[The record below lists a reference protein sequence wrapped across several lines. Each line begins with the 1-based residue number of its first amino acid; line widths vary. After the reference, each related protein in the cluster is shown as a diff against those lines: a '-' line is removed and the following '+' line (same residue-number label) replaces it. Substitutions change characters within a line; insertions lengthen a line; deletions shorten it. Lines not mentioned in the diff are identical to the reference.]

1 MPEGPLAR
9 EALALAAF
17 DHVVSHAAGFRA
29 RSGQREMAALIAHT
43 LSGVSLGDGAVSS
56 EAGLPERGI
65 AVVQAGTGVGKS
77 AAYAST
83 VIPLALAQSKRVI
96 ISTATVALQEQLI
109 AKDLPALA
117 AALPQPF
124 AFALAKGRGR
134 YVCRLKLDQLSGGDA
149 ASADLFESDD
159 TPSASDTSPDALAAH
174 TVASAAATARSA
186 ERWQARGQ
194 QYVQWAHALDSGR
207 WDGDRDRLDE
217 PPEAELWSPVAAE
230 RHTCTA
236 RHCPSYNSCSYYQA
250 RARLAQAQ
258 VIVVNHDLLLSTLG
272 LHALPNP
279 EECYLVF
286 DEAHHL
292 GAVAQGQF
300 TASMDLM
307 RTQWLDR
314 LPRAVEE
321 VAGALQYT
329 PGADVPALAR
339 ELKAAQSELARMAMQ
354 RMGENPEWL
363 ALTGRTGATSLLT
376 GTVRSGATPAIR
388 SESPSPVRPEPFDKL
403 RTGSVEG
410 PAGSSRAGLRQAQPE
425 RMGAPSERVSA
436 QTERWGAAGAPVVDR
451 FEGGALP
458 TGWVETVSR
467 LHANASALLKILE
480 AMATQLKANARENPG
495 DAARCAKLY
504 SRLGVL
510 APRLQSAQETAALW
524 LQEPPAV
531 SEAGQ
536 PRQAPLAKWLEAGVQ
551 HGLVTLTAHA
561 CPLQPGS
568 LLRHHLWNKVRGAVV
583 TSASLVTCGTFDHFL
598 HESGLAYDDAVV
610 AREVQ
615 SPFDHARQGRL
626 VVVQTDADPKNV
638 EAYTREMLATL
649 MADLRQVAR
658 GALVLFTSKAQMR
671 RAQELLERGEHAE
684 LREVV
689 LVQGEASRT
698 QLLRRHGERVAE
710 GGVSILFGLQ
720 SFGEGLDLPGE
731 LCEWVF
737 ITKLPFAS
745 PSDPVGQARADWLKS
760 QGRDPFSELVVP
772 ATGARLLQWT
782 GRALR
787 TETDEAVVV
796 CYDARLLRQ
805 NYGRR
810 MLKGLPPYRLQ
821 RRVGEVLT
829 DVSA

>member
-1 MPEGPLAR
+1 MSQAPAPTTVDDATPDALPAGPLAR

-17 DHVVSHAAGFRA
+17 DHVVSHSAGFRA

-43 LSGVSLGDGAVSS
+43 LSGVALGDGAVSS
-56 EAGLPERGI
+56 DAGLPDRGI

-83 VIPLALAQSKRVI
+83 VIPLALAQSRRVI

-159 TPSASDTSPDALAAH
+159 TPSASDSSPAALAAH

-186 ERWQARGQ
+186 ERWEERGQ
-194 QYVQWAHALDSGR
+194 QYVKWAHALDSGA

-217 PPEAELWSPVAAE
+217 PPEGELWSPVAAE

-272 LHALPNP
+272 LHALPAP
-279 EECYLVF
+279 EECYMVF

-321 VAGALQYT
+321 VAGALQHN
-329 PGADVPALAR
+329 PGADVPGLAR
-339 ELKAAQSELARMAMQ
+339 ELKAAQGELARMAMQ
-354 RMGENPEWL
+354 RIGENPDWL
-363 ALTGRTGATSLLT
+363 ALTGRSSAP
-376 GTVRSGATPAIR
+376 RAPAR
-388 SESPSPVRPEPFDKL
+388 GGFTADGGGFGG
-403 RTGSVEG
+403 GS
-410 PAGSSRAGLRQAQPE
+410 
-425 RMGAPSERVSA
+425 
-436 QTERWGAAGAPVVDR
+436 PVVDR

-458 TGWVETVSR
+458 ASWSETVAR

-524 LQEPPAV
+524 LQEPPGAGD
-531 SEAGQ
+531 AGQ

-568 LLRHHLWNKVRGAVV
+568 LLRNHLWNKVRGAVV

-626 VVVQTDADPKNV
+626 VVVQTEADPKDV

-649 MADLRQVAR
+649 MTDLREVQR

-671 RAQELLERGEHAE
+671 RAQELLERGEHAA

-698 QLLRRHGERVAE
+698 QLLRRHAERVAE
-710 GGVSILFGLQ
+710 GRVSILFGLQ

-787 TETDEAVVV
+787 TETDEAVVI

-805 NYGRR
+805 SYGRR

-821 RRVGEVLT
+821 RRVGEALT

>member
-1 MPEGPLAR
+1 MSTPTDTPDVSAADAGALPAGPLAR

-17 DHVVSHAAGFRA
+17 DHVVSHAPGY
-29 RSGQREMAALIAHT
+29 RSRPGQREMAALIAHT
-43 LSGVSLGDGAVSS
+43 LSGVSLGDGSVSG

-77 AAYAST
+77 AAYVST
-83 VIPLALAQSKRVI
+83 VIPLALAQQKRVV

-117 AALPQPF
+117 AALPEPF
-124 AFALAKGRGR
+124 TYSLAKGRGR

-159 TPSASDTSPDALAAH
+159 ASENTDGSASGIAAH
-174 TVASAAATARSA
+174 TVASAAASARAA
-186 ERWQARGQ
+186 ERWGERAKV
-194 QYVQWAHALDSGR
+194 YTQWTMQLDSGA

-217 PPEAELWSPVAAE
+217 PPEGELWSPVAAE
-230 RHTCTA
+230 RHSCTA

-250 RARLAQAQ
+250 RAKLAQSQ

-272 LHALPNP
+272 LHALPAP
-279 EECYLVF
+279 EDCYLVF

-300 TASMDLM
+300 SESMDLM
-307 RTQWLDR
+307 RSQWLDR
-314 LPRAVEE
+314 LPRAVDE
-321 VAGALQYT
+321 VAGALQHT
-329 PGADVPALAR
+329 PGVDVALLAR
-339 ELKAAQSELARMAMQ
+339 EMKGAQGELARLAMA
-354 RMGENPEWL
+354 RIGALPAWA
-363 ALTGRTGATSLLT
+363 ALTGRAP
-376 GTVRSGATPAIR
+376 RSTPAR
-388 SESPSPVRPEPFDKL
+388 GGFD
-403 RTGSVEG
+403 
-410 PAGSSRAGLRQAQPE
+410 
-425 RMGAPSERVSA
+425 
-436 QTERWGAAGAPVVDR
+436 AAGAPVVER

-458 TGWVETVSR
+458 PEWMESVSL
-467 LHANASALLKILE
+467 LHSRASALLKVME
-480 AMATQLKANARENPG
+480 ALATQLKANARDNPG
-495 DAARCAKLY
+495 DAARCARLY

-510 APRLQSAQETAALW
+510 APRLQHAQATAELW
-524 LQEPPAV
+524 LQDPA
-531 SEAGQ
+531 AGQ
-536 PRQAPLAKWLEAGVQ
+536 PPLAKWLEAGIQ

-568 LLRHHLWNKVRGAVV
+568 LLRHQLWSKVRAAVV
-583 TSASLVTCGTFDHFL
+583 TSASLVTCGGFDHFL
-598 HESGLAYDDAVV
+598 HESGLAFDDAVV

-626 VVVQTDADPKNV
+626 VVVQTQADPKDV
-638 EAYTREMLATL
+638 EGYSREMLDAL
-649 MADLRQVAR
+649 MDDLAGVQR
-658 GALVLFTSKAQMR
+658 GALVLLTSKALMR
-671 RAQELLERGEHAE
+671 RAQELLERGLHRE
-684 LREVV
+684 LRDKV
-689 LVQGEASRT
+689 LAQGEASRT
-698 QLLRRHGERVAE
+698 QLLRQHAERVQA
-710 GGVSILFGLQ
+710 GGASILFGLQ

-745 PSDPVGQARADWLKS
+745 PSDPVGQARADWLKA

-787 TETDEAVVV
+787 SETDEAVVV

-805 NYGRR
+805 SYGRR
-810 MLKGLPPYRLQ
+810 MLKGLPPYKLQ
-821 RRVGEVLT
+821 RRVGGVLT

>member
-1 MPEGPLAR
+1 MPSTDTDTPTPDTSPAPAGPLAR

-17 DHVVSHAAGFRA
+17 DHMVAHAPGFRA
-29 RSGQREMAALIAHT
+29 RPGQREMAALIAHT
-43 LSGVSLGDGAVSS
+43 LSGVSLGDGSVSG

-83 VIPLALAQSKRVI
+83 VIPLALAQQKRVV

-117 AALPQPF
+117 AALPEPF
-124 AFALAKGRGR
+124 TYALAKGRGR

-159 TPSASDTSPDALAAH
+159 ATETTDASASGIAAH
-174 TVASAAATARSA
+174 NVATAAASARAA
-186 ERWQARGQ
+186 ERWGERAKV
-194 QYVQWAHALDSGR
+194 YAQWTTKLDGGS

-217 PPEAELWSPVAAE
+217 PPDGELWSPVAAE
-230 RHTCTA
+230 RHSCTA
-236 RHCPSYNSCSYYQA
+236 RHCPSYHSCSYYQA
-250 RARLAQAQ
+250 RARLAQSQ

-272 LHALPNP
+272 LHALPAP
-279 EECYLVF
+279 EDCYLVF

-300 TASMDLM
+300 SESMDLM
-307 RTQWLDR
+307 RSQWLDR
-314 LPRAVEE
+314 LPRAVDE
-321 VAGALQYT
+321 VAGALQHT
-329 PGADVPALAR
+329 PGVDVTLLAR
-339 ELKAAQSELARMAMQ
+339 EMKTAQGELARLAMA
-354 RMGENPEWL
+354 RIGALPEWA
-363 ALTGRTGATSLLT
+363 ALTGRAP
-376 GTVRSGATPAIR
+376 RSTPAR
-388 SESPSPVRPEPFDKL
+388 GGFD
-403 RTGSVEG
+403 
-410 PAGSSRAGLRQAQPE
+410 
-425 RMGAPSERVSA
+425 
-436 QTERWGAAGAPVVDR
+436 AAGAPVVER

-458 TGWVETVSR
+458 PEWMDTVSQ
-467 LHANASALLKILE
+467 LHSRASALLKVMETL
-480 AMATQLKANARENPG
+480 ATQLKANARDNPG
-495 DAARCAKLY
+495 DAARCARLY

-510 APRLQSAQETAALW
+510 APRLQHAQATAELW
-524 LQEPPAV
+524 LQDPA
-531 SEAGQ
+531 AGQ
-536 PRQAPLAKWLEAGVQ
+536 PPLAKWLEAGIQ

-568 LLRHHLWNKVRGAVV
+568 LLRHQLWSKVRAAVV
-583 TSASLVTCGTFDHFL
+583 TSASLVTCGGFDHFL
-598 HESGLAYDDAVV
+598 HESGLAFDDAVV

-626 VVVQTDADPKNV
+626 VVVQTEADPKDV
-638 EAYTREMLATL
+638 EAYSREMLDAL
-649 MADLRQVAR
+649 MDDLAAVQR
-658 GALVLFTSKAQMR
+658 GALVLFTSKVLMR
-671 RAQELLERGEHAE
+671 RAQELLERGMHRE
-684 LREVV
+684 LRGQV

-698 QLLRRHGERVAE
+698 QLLRQHAERVAA
-710 GGVSILFGLQ
+710 GSASILFGLQ

-745 PSDPVGQARADWLKS
+745 PSDPVGQARADWLKT

-787 TETDEAVVV
+787 SETDTAVVV

-805 NYGRR
+805 SYGRR
-810 MLKGLPPYRLQ
+810 MLKGLPPYKLQ
-821 RRVGEVLT
+821 RRVGGVLT

>member
-1 MPEGPLAR
+1 MQCSSAGTNTLVVRPGTPVWDNARLTGPTMTDLTAVSPDHDAVAPAGPPRGPLAR

-17 DHVVSHAAGFRA
+17 DHLVAKSPGFRA
-29 RSGQREMAALIAHT
+29 RAGQREMAAHIAET
-43 LSGVSLGDGAVSS
+43 LSLVDWPSAEDKAAHNTGDEPPG
-56 EAGLPERGI
+56 ERAI

-77 AAYAST
+77 AAYAAT
-83 VIPLALAQSKRVI
+83 VIPLALAHQKRVI
-96 ISTATVALQEQLI
+96 LSRATVALQEQLMV
-109 AKDLPALA
+109 KDLPALS

-124 AFALAKGRGR
+124 SFALAKGRGR

-149 ASADLFESDD
+149 ASADLFEGDD
-159 TPSASDTSPDALAAH
+159 APDSASQSPDALAAH
-174 TVASAAATARSA
+174 TVASAAASARAA
-186 ERWQARGQ
+186 ERWSERAQ
-194 QYVQWAHALDSGR
+194 QYAQWTVSLDSGA
-207 WDGDRDRLDE
+207 WDGDRDQLAD

-272 LHALPNP
+272 LHALPAP
-279 EECYLVF
+279 QDCYIVF

-300 TASMDLM
+300 TESMDLM
-307 RTQWLDR
+307 RSQWLDR
-314 LPRAVEE
+314 LPRAVDE
-321 VAGALQYT
+321 VASALQHT
-329 PGADVPALAR
+329 PGVDVSAVAG
-339 ELKAAQSELARMAMQ
+339 ELKRAQAELARLAMARVGTLPAWDQ
-354 RMGENPEWL
+354 
-363 ALTGRTGATSLLT
+363 LTGR
-376 GTVRSGATPAIR
+376 
-388 SESPSPVRPEPFDKL
+388 
-403 RTGSVEG
+403 
-410 PAGSSRAGLRQAQPE
+410 
-425 RMGAPSERVSA
+425 
-436 QTERWGAAGAPVVDR
+436 AARAPVARGGFDSASVPVVER

-458 TGWVETVSR
+458 PEWLDTVAQ
-467 LHANASALLKILE
+467 LHTRSSALLKVME
-480 AMATQLKANARENPG
+480 ALATQLKAMARENPG

-510 APRLQSAQETAALW
+510 APRLQHLQATAELW
-524 LQEPPAV
+524 LQEPL
-531 SEAGQ
+531 AGQ
-536 PRQAPLAKWLEAGVQ
+536 PPLAKWLEAGIQ
-551 HGLVTLTAHA
+551 GGLVTLTAHA

-568 LLRHHLWNKVRGAVV
+568 LLRSHLWRHVRAAVA
-583 TSASLVTCGTFDHFL
+583 TSASLTTCGSFDHFL
-598 HESGLAYDDAVV
+598 HESGLAFDDAAE

-626 VVVQTDADPKNV
+626 VVVQTRADPKDV
-638 EAYTREMLATL
+638 EAYSREMLDAL
-649 MADLRQVAR
+649 MDDLMQVQR
-658 GALVLFTSKAQMR
+658 GALVLFTSRALMR
-671 RAQELLERGEHAE
+671 RAQELLERGQHGA
-684 LREVV
+684 LRDRV

-698 QLLRRHGERVAE
+698 LLIRRHAERVAE
-710 GGVSILFGLQ
+710 GRASILFGLQ

-745 PSDPVGQARADWLKS
+745 PSDPVGQARADWLKA

-787 TETDEAVVV
+787 TEADEAVVV

-805 NYGRR
+805 SYGRR
-810 MLKGLPPYRLQ
+810 MLQGLPPYRLQ
-821 RRVGEVLT
+821 RRQDGVLS
-829 DVSA
+829 DV

>member
-1 MPEGPLAR
+1 MSTPLLDEPSATDAGAAPPVSGPLAR

-17 DHVVSHAAGFRA
+17 DHVVSHAPGYRA
-29 RSGQREMAALIAHT
+29 RAGQREMAAHIAHT
-43 LSGVSLGDGAVSS
+43 LSGVTLGDGAVASD
-56 EAGLPERGI
+56 AALPARGI

-83 VIPLALAQSKRVI
+83 VIPLALAQQKRVI

-117 AALPQPF
+117 SALPEPF
-124 AFALAKGRGR
+124 TFALAKGRGR

-149 ASADLFESDD
+149 ASADLFDADD
-159 TPSASDTSPDALAAH
+159 SATDTSAAGVAAQAVATAAAAARWQERGVQYARWADALDGG
-174 TVASAAATARSA
+174 T
-186 ERWQARGQ
+186 
-194 QYVQWAHALDSGR
+194 

-217 PPEAELWSPVAAE
+217 PPEGSLWAPVAAE

-250 RARLAQAQ
+250 RARLAQAK

-272 LHALPNP
+272 LHALPAP
-279 EECYLVF
+279 QDCYLVF

-292 GAVAQGQF
+292 GSVAQGQF

-307 RTQWLDR
+307 RSQWLDK
-314 LPRAVEE
+314 LPRAVDE
-321 VAGALQYT
+321 VASAIEYRPT
-329 PGADVPALAR
+329 IDVASFAK
-339 ELKAAQSELARMAMQ
+339 ELKSAQSELARLAMQ
-354 RMGENPEWL
+354 RIGALPAW
-363 ALTGRTGATSLLT
+363 AQLTGAER
-376 GTVRSGATPAIR
+376 PAHR
-388 SESPSPVRPEPFDKL
+388 LV
-403 RTGSVEG
+403 
-410 PAGSSRAGLRQAQPE
+410 APE
-425 RMGAPSERVSA
+425 RRAE
-436 QTERWGAAGAPVVDR
+436 GAPVVER
-451 FEGGALP
+451 FEGGVLP
-458 TGWVETVSR
+458 ADWREVVTR
-467 LHANASALLKILE
+467 MHAHASSLLKVFE
-480 AMATQLKANARENPG
+480 ALATQLKATARENPG

-504 SRLGVL
+504 SRLGAL
-510 APRLQSAQETAALW
+510 APRLQSAQETATYW
-524 LQEPPAV
+524 MQD
-531 SEAGQ
+531 AGEGR
-536 PRQAPLAKWLEAGVQ
+536 PPLAKWLEAGVS

-568 LLRHHLWNKVRGAVV
+568 LLRNHLWNQVRAAVV
-583 TSASLVTCGTFDHFL
+583 TSASLTTCGSFDHFL
-598 HESGLAYDDAVV
+598 HESGLAFDGAVA

-626 VVVQTDADPKNV
+626 VVVQTAADPKDV
-638 EAYTREMLATL
+638 DAYTREMLAAL
-649 MADLRQVAR
+649 LVDLREVSR
-658 GALVLFTSKAQMR
+658 GALVLFTSRAQMR
-671 RAQELLERGEHAE
+671 QAQALLERGEHGA
-684 LREVV
+684 LRERV

-698 QLLRRHGERVAE
+698 VLLRRHAERVAD
-710 GGVSILFGLQ
+710 GQPSVLFGLQ

-805 NYGRR
+805 SYGRR

-821 RRVGEVLT
+821 RRVDGVLT
-829 DVSA
+829 DA

>member
-1 MPEGPLAR
+1 MSQTPEFNADSADTAPEAMPSGPLAR

-17 DHVVSHAAGFRA
+17 DHVVSHASGFRA
-29 RSGQREMAALIAHT
+29 RPGQRDMAALIAHT
-43 LSGVSLGDGAVSS
+43 LSGVSLGDGSVSGD
-56 EAGLPERGI
+56 AGLPDRGI

-83 VIPLALAQSKRVI
+83 VIPLALAQQKRVV

-117 AALPQPF
+117 AALPEPF
-124 AFALAKGRGR
+124 TFSLAKGRGR

-159 TPSASDTSPDALAAH
+159 APAAADETASGVAAH
-174 TVASAAATARSA
+174 TVATAAASARAA
-186 ERWQARGQ
+186 ERWTERAKQYTQWTQ
-194 QYVQWAHALDSGR
+194 QLDSGA

-217 PPEAELWSPVAAE
+217 PPESDVWSPVAAE
-230 RHTCTA
+230 RHSCTA
-236 RHCPSYNSCSYYQA
+236 RHCPSYHSCSYYQA
-250 RARLAQAQ
+250 RARLAQSQ
-258 VIVVNHDLLLSTLG
+258 VIVVNHDLLLATLG
-272 LHALPNP
+272 LHALPAP
-279 EECYLVF
+279 EDCYLVF

-314 LPRAVEE
+314 LPRAVDE
-321 VAGALQYT
+321 VAGALQHT
-329 PGADVPALAR
+329 PNADVATLAR
-339 ELKAAQSELARMAMQ
+339 EMKSAQNELARMAMA
-354 RMGENPEWL
+354 RLGDNPDWQ
-363 ALTGRTGATSLLT
+363 ALTGRAPARPAARAGWAGAQAKV
-376 GTVRSGATPAIR
+376 GTPA
-388 SESPSPVRPEPFDKL
+388 
-403 RTGSVEG
+403 TGG
-410 PAGSSRAGLRQAQPE
+410 WGD
-425 RMGAPSERVSA
+425 
-436 QTERWGAAGAPVVDR
+436 GAASVTDR
-451 FEGGALP
+451 FESGALP
-458 TGWVETVSR
+458 PEWLETVAR
-467 LHANASALLKILE
+467 LQANASALLKVFDAL
-480 AMATQLKANARENPG
+480 ATQLKATARDNPG

-510 APRLQSAQETAALW
+510 APRLQSAQETATLW
-524 LQEPPAV
+524 LQEPATHNPD
-531 SEAGQ
+531 Q
-536 PRQAPLAKWLEAGVQ
+536 PRQPPLAKWLQAGLH

-561 CPLQPGS
+561 CPLEPGS
-568 LLRHHLWNKVRGAVV
+568 LLRNQLWNKVRAAVV
-583 TSASLVTCGTFDHFL
+583 TSASLVTCGGFEHFL
-598 HESGLAYDDAVV
+598 HESGLAFDDAVV

-626 VVVQTDADPKNV
+626 VVVQTQADPKDV
-638 EAYTREMLATL
+638 EAYTREMLDAL
-649 MADLRQVAR
+649 MTDLAEVQR
-658 GALVLFTSKAQMR
+658 GALVLFTSRVQMR
-671 RAQELLERGEHAE
+671 RAQALLERGLHSD
-684 LREVV
+684 LRDQV
-689 LVQGEASRT
+689 LVQGDASRI
-698 QLLRRHGERVAE
+698 QLLRQHAERVAA
-710 GGVSILFGLQ
+710 GSPSILFGLQ

-782 GRALR
+782 GRAIR
-787 TETDEAVVV
+787 AETDEAVVV

-805 NYGRR
+805 SYGRR

-821 RRVGEVLT
+821 RRQNGVLS

>member
-1 MPEGPLAR
+1 MSTPTDTPDVSAAGAGALPAGPLAR

-17 DHVVSHAAGFRA
+17 DHVVSHAPGFRS
-29 RSGQREMAALIAHT
+29 RPGQREMAALIAHT
-43 LSGVSLGDGAVSS
+43 LSGVSLGDGSVSG

-77 AAYAST
+77 AAYVST
-83 VIPLALAQSKRVI
+83 VIPLALAQQKRVV

-117 AALPQPF
+117 AALPEPF
-124 AFALAKGRGR
+124 TYSLAKGRGR

-159 TPSASDTSPDALAAH
+159 ASENTDGSASGIAAH
-174 TVASAAATARSA
+174 TVASAAASARAA
-186 ERWQARGQ
+186 ERWGERAKV
-194 QYVQWAHALDSGR
+194 YTQWTMQLDSGA

-217 PPEAELWSPVAAE
+217 PPEGELWSPVAAE
-230 RHTCTA
+230 RHSCTA

-250 RARLAQAQ
+250 RAKLAQSQ

-272 LHALPNP
+272 LHALPAP
-279 EECYLVF
+279 EDCYLVF

-300 TASMDLM
+300 SESMDLM
-307 RTQWLDR
+307 RSQWLDR
-314 LPRAVEE
+314 LPRAVDE
-321 VAGALQYT
+321 VAGALQHT
-329 PGADVPALAR
+329 PGVDVALLAR
-339 ELKAAQSELARMAMQ
+339 EMKGAQGELARLAMA
-354 RMGENPEWL
+354 RIGALPAWA
-363 ALTGRTGATSLLT
+363 ALTGRAP
-376 GTVRSGATPAIR
+376 RSTPAR
-388 SESPSPVRPEPFDKL
+388 GGFD
-403 RTGSVEG
+403 
-410 PAGSSRAGLRQAQPE
+410 
-425 RMGAPSERVSA
+425 
-436 QTERWGAAGAPVVDR
+436 AAGAPVVER

-458 TGWVETVSR
+458 PEWMESVSL
-467 LHANASALLKILE
+467 LHSRASALLKVME
-480 AMATQLKANARENPG
+480 ALATQLKANARDNPG
-495 DAARCAKLY
+495 DAARCARLY

-510 APRLQSAQETAALW
+510 APRLQHAQATAELW
-524 LQEPPAV
+524 LQDPA
-531 SEAGQ
+531 AGQ
-536 PRQAPLAKWLEAGVQ
+536 PPLAKWLEAGIQ

-568 LLRHHLWNKVRGAVV
+568 LLRHQLWSKVRAAVV
-583 TSASLVTCGTFDHFL
+583 TSASLVTCGGFDHFL
-598 HESGLAYDDAVV
+598 HESGLAFDDAVV

-626 VVVQTDADPKNV
+626 VVVQTQADPKDV
-638 EAYTREMLATL
+638 EGYSREMLDAL
-649 MADLRQVAR
+649 MDDLAGVQR
-658 GALVLFTSKAQMR
+658 GALVLFTSKALMR
-671 RAQELLERGEHAE
+671 RAQELLERGLHRE
-684 LREVV
+684 LRDKV
-689 LVQGEASRT
+689 LAQGEASRT
-698 QLLRRHGERVAE
+698 QLLRQHAERVEA
-710 GGVSILFGLQ
+710 GGASILFGLQ

-745 PSDPVGQARADWLKS
+745 PSDPVGQARADWLKA

-787 TETDEAVVV
+787 SETDEAVVV

-805 NYGRR
+805 SYGRR
-810 MLKGLPPYRLQ
+810 MLKGLPPYKLQ
-821 RRVGEVLT
+821 RRVGGVLT

>member
-1 MPEGPLAR
+1 MSTPTDTPDVSAADAGALPAGPLAR

-17 DHVVSHAAGFRA
+17 DHVVSHAPGFRS
-29 RSGQREMAALIAHT
+29 RPGQREMAALIAHT
-43 LSGVSLGDGAVSS
+43 LSGVSLGDGSVSG

-77 AAYAST
+77 AAYVST
-83 VIPLALAQSKRVI
+83 VIPLALAQQKRVI

-117 AALPQPF
+117 AALPEPF
-124 AFALAKGRGR
+124 TYSLAKGRGR

-159 TPSASDTSPDALAAH
+159 ASETADASASGIAAH
-174 TVASAAATARSA
+174 TVASAAASARAA
-186 ERWQARGQ
+186 ERWGERAKVYAKWTEQ
-194 QYVQWAHALDSGR
+194 LDGGA

-217 PPEAELWSPVAAE
+217 PPEGELWSPVAAE
-230 RHTCTA
+230 RHSCTA

-250 RARLAQAQ
+250 RAKLAQSQ

-272 LHALPNP
+272 LHALPAP
-279 EECYLVF
+279 EDCYLVF

-300 TASMDLM
+300 SESMDLM
-307 RTQWLDR
+307 RSQWLDR
-314 LPRAVEE
+314 LPRAVDE
-321 VAGALQYT
+321 VAGALQHT
-329 PGADVPALAR
+329 PGVDVALLAR
-339 ELKAAQSELARMAMQ
+339 EMKGAQGELARLAMA
-354 RMGENPEWL
+354 RIGALPAWA
-363 ALTGRTGATSLLT
+363 ALTGRAP
-376 GTVRSGATPAIR
+376 RSTPAR
-388 SESPSPVRPEPFDKL
+388 GGFD
-403 RTGSVEG
+403 
-410 PAGSSRAGLRQAQPE
+410 
-425 RMGAPSERVSA
+425 
-436 QTERWGAAGAPVVDR
+436 AAGAPVVER

-458 TGWVETVSR
+458 PDWMESVALLHSR
-467 LHANASALLKILE
+467 ASALLKVME
-480 AMATQLKANARENPG
+480 ALATQLKANARDNPA
-495 DAARCAKLY
+495 DAARCARLY

-510 APRLQSAQETAALW
+510 APRLQHAQATAELW
-524 LQEPPAV
+524 LQDPA
-531 SEAGQ
+531 AGQ
-536 PRQAPLAKWLEAGVQ
+536 PPLAKWLEAGIQ

-568 LLRHHLWNKVRGAVV
+568 LLRHQLWSKVRAAVV
-583 TSASLVTCGTFDHFL
+583 TSASLVTCGGFDHFL
-598 HESGLAYDDAVV
+598 NESGLAFDDAVV

-626 VVVQTDADPKNV
+626 VVVQTQADPKDV
-638 EAYTREMLATL
+638 EGYSREMLDAL
-649 MADLRQVAR
+649 MDDLASVQR
-658 GALVLFTSKAQMR
+658 GALVLFTSKALMR
-671 RAQELLERGEHAE
+671 RAQELLERGLHRE
-684 LREVV
+684 LRDKV
-689 LVQGEASRT
+689 LAQGEASRT
-698 QLLRRHGERVAE
+698 QLLRQHAERVQA
-710 GGVSILFGLQ
+710 GGASILFGLQ

-745 PSDPVGQARADWLKS
+745 PSDPVGQARADWLKA

-787 TETDEAVVV
+787 SETDEAVVV

-805 NYGRR
+805 SYGRR
-810 MLKGLPPYRLQ
+810 MLKGLPPYKLQ
-821 RRVGEVLT
+821 RRVGGVLT

>member
-1 MPEGPLAR
+1 MPSSDTEIPSPDASPAPAGPLAR

-17 DHVVSHAAGFRA
+17 DHVVSHAPGFRA
-29 RSGQREMAALIAHT
+29 RPGQREMAALIAHT
-43 LSGVSLGDGAVSS
+43 LSGVSLGDGSVSG

-77 AAYAST
+77 AAYVST
-83 VIPLALAQSKRVI
+83 VIPLALAQQKRVI

-117 AALPQPF
+117 AALPESF
-124 AFALAKGRGR
+124 TYSLAKGRGR

-159 TPSASDTSPDALAAH
+159 VSENTDGSASGIAAH
-174 TVASAAATARSA
+174 TVASAAASARAA
-186 ERWQARGQ
+186 ERWGERAKV
-194 QYVQWAHALDSGR
+194 YTQWTMQLDSGA

-217 PPEAELWSPVAAE
+217 PPEGELWSPVAAE
-230 RHTCTA
+230 RHSCTA

-250 RARLAQAQ
+250 RAKLAQSQ

-272 LHALPNP
+272 LHALPAP
-279 EECYLVF
+279 EDCYLVF

-300 TASMDLM
+300 SESMDLM
-307 RTQWLDR
+307 RSQWVDG
-314 LPRAVEE
+314 LPRAVVV
-321 VAGALQYT
+321 VAGALQNT
-329 PGADVPALAR
+329 PGVDVALLAR
-339 ELKAAQSELARMAMQ
+339 EMKGAQGELARLAMA
-354 RMGENPEWL
+354 RIGALPAWA
-363 ALTGRTGATSLLT
+363 ALTGRAP
-376 GTVRSGATPAIR
+376 RSTPAR
-388 SESPSPVRPEPFDKL
+388 GSFD
-403 RTGSVEG
+403 
-410 PAGSSRAGLRQAQPE
+410 
-425 RMGAPSERVSA
+425 
-436 QTERWGAAGAPVVDR
+436 AAGAPVVER

-458 TGWVETVSR
+458 PEWMESVSL
-467 LHANASALLKILE
+467 LHSRASALLKVME
-480 AMATQLKANARENPG
+480 ALATQLKANARDNPG
-495 DAARCAKLY
+495 DAARCARLY

-510 APRLQSAQETAALW
+510 APRLQHAQATAELW
-524 LQEPPAV
+524 LQDPA
-531 SEAGQ
+531 AGQ
-536 PRQAPLAKWLEAGVQ
+536 PPLAKWLEAGIQ

-568 LLRHHLWNKVRGAVV
+568 LLRHQLWNKVRAAVV
-583 TSASLVTCGTFDHFL
+583 TSASLVTCGGFDHFL
-598 HESGLAYDDAVV
+598 HESGLAFDDAVV

-626 VVVQTDADPKNV
+626 VVVQTQADPKDV
-638 EAYTREMLATL
+638 EGYSREMLDAL
-649 MADLRQVAR
+649 MDDLASVQR
-658 GALVLFTSKAQMR
+658 GALVLFTSKALMR
-671 RAQELLERGEHAE
+671 RAQELLERGLHRD
-684 LREVV
+684 LRDKV
-689 LVQGEASRT
+689 LAQGEASRT
-698 QLLRRHGERVAE
+698 QLLRQHAERVEA
-710 GGVSILFGLQ
+710 GGASILFGLQ

-745 PSDPVGQARADWLKS
+745 PSDPVGQARADWLKA

-787 TETDEAVVV
+787 SETDEAVVV

-805 NYGRR
+805 SYGRR
-810 MLKGLPPYRLQ
+810 MLKGLPPYKLQ
-821 RRVGEVLT
+821 RRVGGVLT

>member
-1 MPEGPLAR
+1 MNPSAETPEAPPAEPDVLPGGPLAR

-17 DHVVSHAAGFRA
+17 DHMVSHAPGFRA
-29 RSGQREMAALIAHT
+29 RPGQREMAALIAQT
-43 LSGVSLGDGAVSS
+43 LSGVRLGDGSVSG
-56 EAGLPERGI
+56 EAGLPDRGI

-83 VIPLALAQSKRVI
+83 VIPLALAQQKRVI

-117 AALPQPF
+117 AALPEPF
-124 AFALAKGRGR
+124 TFALAKGRGR

-159 TPSASDTSPDALAAH
+159 ALGAADASPAAVAAS
-174 TVASAAATARSA
+174 TVANAAASARAA
-186 ERWQARGQ
+186 ERWSERAK
-194 QYVQWAHALDSGR
+194 QYAQWTASLDAGN

-217 PPEAELWSPVAAE
+217 PPEGELWSPVAAE

-250 RARLAQAQ
+250 RARLAQSQ

-272 LHALPNP
+272 LHALPAP
-279 EECYLVF
+279 EDCYLVF

-292 GAVAQGQF
+292 GPVAQGQF
-300 TASMDLM
+300 TESMDLM
-307 RTQWLDR
+307 RSQWLDR
-314 LPRAVEE
+314 LPRAVDE
-321 VAGALQYT
+321 VAGALQHT
-329 PGADVPALAR
+329 PGVDVATLAR
-339 ELKAAQSELARMAMQ
+339 ELKAAQGELARLAMA
-354 RMGENPEWL
+354 RIGALPEWL
-363 ALTGRTGATSLLT
+363 ALTGRART
-376 GTVRSGATPAIR
+376 
-388 SESPSPVRPEPFDKL
+388 PEPAEGF
-403 RTGSVEG
+403 RGSARG
-410 PAGSSRAGLRQAQPE
+410 GFRQAAPPE
-425 RMGAPSERVSA
+425 RGYQAP
-436 QTERWGAAGAPVVDR
+436 PVVDR

-458 TGWVETVSR
+458 PEWLETVLQLHSR
-467 LHANASALLKILE
+467 ASALLKVME
-480 AMATQLKANARENPG
+480 ALATQLKANARDNPG

-510 APRLQSAQETAALW
+510 APRLQHAQATAELW
-524 LQEPPAV
+524 LQDPA
-531 SEAGQ
+531 AG
-536 PRQAPLAKWLEAGVQ
+536 QAPLAKWLEASIQ

-568 LLRHHLWNKVRGAVV
+568 LLRNQLWNKVRAAVV
-583 TSASLVTCGTFDHFL
+583 TSASLVTCGGFEHFL

-610 AREVQ
+610 SREVQ

-626 VVVQTDADPKNV
+626 VVVQTRADPKDV
-638 EAYTREMLATL
+638 EAYTREMLDAL
-649 MADLRQVAR
+649 MSDLADVRR

-671 RAQELLERGEHAE
+671 RAQELLERGLHSD
-684 LREVV
+684 LRDKV
-689 LVQGEASRT
+689 LAQGEASRT
-698 QLLRRHGERVAE
+698 QLLRRHAERVQA
-710 GGVSILFGLQ
+710 GDPSLLFGLQ

-745 PSDPVGQARADWLKS
+745 PSDPVGQARADWLKA

-787 TETDEAVVV
+787 SETDEAVVI

-805 NYGRR
+805 SYGRR
-810 MLKGLPPYRLQ
+810 MLKGLPPYKLQ
-821 RRVGEVLT
+821 RRSDGVLT
-829 DVSA
+829 DV

>member
-1 MPEGPLAR
+1 MTSPHLTAEAPAPSADAGVAGPLAR

-17 DHVVSHAAGFRA
+17 DHMVARAPGFRS
-29 RSGQREMAALIAHT
+29 RPGQREMAALIAHT
-43 LSGVSLGDGAVSS
+43 LSGVRLGDGAV
-56 EAGLPERGI
+56 AGDAALPDRGI

-83 VIPLALAQSKRVI
+83 VIPLALAQQKRVI

-109 AKDLPALA
+109 AKDLPALS
-117 AALPQPF
+117 AALPESF
-124 AFALAKGRGR
+124 TFALAKGRGR

-159 TPSASDTSPDALAAH
+159 ALDPASESPDQVAAGA
-174 TVASAAATARSA
+174 VARAAGSARAA
-186 ERWQARGQ
+186 ERWTERARTYTEWSQ
-194 QYVQWAHALDSGR
+194 SLDGGT
-207 WDGDRDRLDE
+207 WDGDRDRLDT
-217 PPEAELWSPVAAE
+217 PPEGDLWSPVAAE
-230 RHTCTA
+230 RHSCTA

-250 RARLAQAQ
+250 RARLAQSQ

-272 LHALPNP
+272 LHALPDP
-279 EECYLVF
+279 SDCYVVF

-292 GAVAQGQF
+292 GPVAQGQF
-300 TASMDLM
+300 TESMDLM
-307 RTQWLDR
+307 RSQWLDR

-321 VAGALQYT
+321 VAGALQHT
-329 PGADVPALAR
+329 PGVDVAQLAR
-339 ELKAAQSELARMAMQ
+339 ELKAAQGELARLAMA
-354 RMGENPEWL
+354 RMGESPEWL
-363 ALTGRTGATSLLT
+363 ALTGRASS
-376 GTVRSGATPAIR
+376 RPA
-388 SESPSPVRPEPFDKL
+388 P
-403 RTGSVEG
+403 VEG
-410 PAGSSRAGLRQAQPE
+410 LSRGGIRQAQPE
-425 RMGAPSERVSA
+425 RGYQA
-436 QTERWGAAGAPVVDR
+436 APVVDR

-458 TGWVETVSR
+458 SGWAETVSQMHTR
-467 LHANASALLKILE
+467 ASALLKVME
-480 AMATQLKANARENPG
+480 ALATQLKANARDNPG
-495 DAARCAKLY
+495 DAARCARLY

-510 APRLQSAQETAALW
+510 APRLQHAQATAELW
-524 LQEPPAV
+524 LQEAD
-531 SEAGQ
+531 AGH
-536 PRQAPLAKWLEAGVQ
+536 PPLAKWLEAGIQ

-568 LLRHHLWNKVRGAVV
+568 LLRNHLWSQVRAAVV
-583 TSASLVTCGTFDHFL
+583 TSASLVTCGGFDHFL

-615 SPFDHARQGRL
+615 SPFDHAAQGRL
-626 VVVQTDADPKNV
+626 VVVQTQADPKDV
-638 EAYTREMLATL
+638 EAYTREMLDAL
-649 MADLRQVAR
+649 MADLAEVQR
-658 GALVLFTSKAQMR
+658 GALVLFTSRAQMR
-671 RAQELLERGEHAE
+671 RAQDLLERGLHSD
-684 LREVV
+684 LRNKV

-698 QLLRRHGERVAE
+698 QLLQRHAERVQAGE
-710 GGVSILFGLQ
+710 VSILFGLQ

-745 PSDPVGQARADWLKS
+745 PSDPVGQARADWLKA

-787 TETDEAVVV
+787 SETDEAVVV
-796 CYDARLLRQ
+796 CYDARLLKQ
-805 NYGRR
+805 SYGRR

-821 RRVGEVLT
+821 RRVGTVLT

>member
-1 MPEGPLAR
+1 MSTPTDTPDVSAADAGALPAGPLAR

-17 DHVVSHAAGFRA
+17 DHVVSHAPGFRS
-29 RSGQREMAALIAHT
+29 RPGQREMAALIAHT
-43 LSGVSLGDGAVSS
+43 LSGVSLGDGSVSG

-77 AAYAST
+77 AAYVST
-83 VIPLALAQSKRVI
+83 VIPLALAQQKRVV

-117 AALPQPF
+117 AALPEPF
-124 AFALAKGRGR
+124 TYSLAKGRGR

-159 TPSASDTSPDALAAH
+159 ASENTDGSASGIAAH
-174 TVASAAATARSA
+174 TVASAAASARAA
-186 ERWQARGQ
+186 ERWGERAKVYAKWTEQ
-194 QYVQWAHALDSGR
+194 LDSGA

-217 PPEAELWSPVAAE
+217 PPEGELWSPVAAE
-230 RHTCTA
+230 RHSCTA

-250 RARLAQAQ
+250 RAKLAQSQ

-272 LHALPNP
+272 LHALPAP
-279 EECYLVF
+279 EDCYLVF

-300 TASMDLM
+300 SESMDLM
-307 RTQWLDR
+307 RSQWLDR
-314 LPRAVEE
+314 LPRAVDE
-321 VAGALQYT
+321 VAGALQHT
-329 PGADVPALAR
+329 PGVDVALLAR
-339 ELKAAQSELARMAMQ
+339 EMKGAQGELARLAMA
-354 RMGENPEWL
+354 RIGALPAWA
-363 ALTGRTGATSLLT
+363 ALTGRAP
-376 GTVRSGATPAIR
+376 RSTPAR
-388 SESPSPVRPEPFDKL
+388 GGFD
-403 RTGSVEG
+403 
-410 PAGSSRAGLRQAQPE
+410 
-425 RMGAPSERVSA
+425 
-436 QTERWGAAGAPVVDR
+436 AAGAPVVER

-458 TGWVETVSR
+458 PEWMESVSL
-467 LHANASALLKILE
+467 LHSRASALLKVME
-480 AMATQLKANARENPG
+480 ALATQLKANARDNPG
-495 DAARCAKLY
+495 DAARCARLY

-510 APRLQSAQETAALW
+510 APRLQHAQATAELW
-524 LQEPPAV
+524 LQDPA
-531 SEAGQ
+531 AGQ
-536 PRQAPLAKWLEAGVQ
+536 PPLAKWLEAGIQ

-568 LLRHHLWNKVRGAVV
+568 LLRHQLWSKVRAAVV
-583 TSASLVTCGTFDHFL
+583 TSASLVTCGGFDHFL
-598 HESGLAYDDAVV
+598 HESGLAFDDAVV

-626 VVVQTDADPKNV
+626 VVVQTQADPKDV
-638 EAYTREMLATL
+638 EGYSREMLDAL
-649 MADLRQVAR
+649 MDDLAGVQR
-658 GALVLFTSKAQMR
+658 GALVLFTSKALMR
-671 RAQELLERGEHAE
+671 RAQELLERGLHRE
-684 LREVV
+684 LRDKV
-689 LVQGEASRT
+689 LAQGEASRT
-698 QLLRRHGERVAE
+698 QLLRQHAERVQA
-710 GGVSILFGLQ
+710 GGASILFGLQ

-745 PSDPVGQARADWLKS
+745 PSDPVGQARADWLKA

-787 TETDEAVVV
+787 SETDEAVVV

-805 NYGRR
+805 SYGRR
-810 MLKGLPPYRLQ
+810 MLKGLPPYKLQ
-821 RRVGEVLT
+821 RRVGGVLT

>member
-1 MPEGPLAR
+1 MSTPTDTPDVSAADAGALPAGPLAR

-17 DHVVSHAAGFRA
+17 DHVVSHAPGFRV
-29 RSGQREMAALIAHT
+29 RPGQREMAALIAHT
-43 LSGVSLGDGAVSS
+43 LSGVSLGDGSVSG

-77 AAYAST
+77 AAYVST
-83 VIPLALAQSKRVI
+83 VIPLALAQQKRVI

-117 AALPQPF
+117 AALPEPF
-124 AFALAKGRGR
+124 TYSLAKGRGR

-159 TPSASDTSPDALAAH
+159 ASETADASASGIAAH
-174 TVASAAATARSA
+174 TVASAAASARAA
-186 ERWQARGQ
+186 ERWGERAKVYAKWTEQ
-194 QYVQWAHALDSGR
+194 LDGGA

-217 PPEAELWSPVAAE
+217 PPEGELWSPVAAE
-230 RHTCTA
+230 RHSCTA

-250 RARLAQAQ
+250 RAKLAQSQ

-272 LHALPNP
+272 LHALPVP
-279 EECYLVF
+279 EDCYLVF

-300 TASMDLM
+300 SESMDLM
-307 RTQWLDR
+307 RSQWLDR
-314 LPRAVEE
+314 LPRAVDE
-321 VAGALQYT
+321 VAGALQHT
-329 PGADVPALAR
+329 PGVDVALLAR
-339 ELKAAQSELARMAMQ
+339 EMKGAQGELARLAMA
-354 RMGENPEWL
+354 RIGALPAWA
-363 ALTGRTGATSLLT
+363 ALTGRAP
-376 GTVRSGATPAIR
+376 RSTPAR
-388 SESPSPVRPEPFDKL
+388 GGFD
-403 RTGSVEG
+403 
-410 PAGSSRAGLRQAQPE
+410 
-425 RMGAPSERVSA
+425 
-436 QTERWGAAGAPVVDR
+436 AAGAPVVER

-458 TGWVETVSR
+458 PEWMESISLLHSR
-467 LHANASALLKILE
+467 ASALLKVME
-480 AMATQLKANARENPG
+480 ALATQLKANARDNPG
-495 DAARCAKLY
+495 DAARCARLY

-510 APRLQSAQETAALW
+510 APRLQHAQATAELW
-524 LQEPPAV
+524 LQDPA
-531 SEAGQ
+531 AGQ
-536 PRQAPLAKWLEAGVQ
+536 PPLAKWLEAGIQ

-568 LLRHHLWNKVRGAVV
+568 LLRHQLWSKVRAAVV
-583 TSASLVTCGTFDHFL
+583 TSASLVTCGGFDHFL
-598 HESGLAYDDAVV
+598 HESGLAFDDAVV

-626 VVVQTDADPKNV
+626 VVVQTQADPKDV
-638 EAYTREMLATL
+638 EGYSREMLDAL
-649 MADLRQVAR
+649 MVDLASVQR
-658 GALVLFTSKAQMR
+658 GALVLFTSKALMR
-671 RAQELLERGEHAE
+671 RAQELLERGLHRD
-684 LREVV
+684 LRDKV
-689 LVQGEASRT
+689 LAQGEASRT
-698 QLLRRHGERVAE
+698 QLLRQHAERVEA
-710 GGVSILFGLQ
+710 GGASILFGLQ

-745 PSDPVGQARADWLKS
+745 PSDPVGQARADWLKA

-787 TETDEAVVV
+787 SETDEAVVV

-805 NYGRR
+805 SYGRR
-810 MLKGLPPYRLQ
+810 MLKGLPPYKLQ
-821 RRVGEVLT
+821 RRVGGVLS